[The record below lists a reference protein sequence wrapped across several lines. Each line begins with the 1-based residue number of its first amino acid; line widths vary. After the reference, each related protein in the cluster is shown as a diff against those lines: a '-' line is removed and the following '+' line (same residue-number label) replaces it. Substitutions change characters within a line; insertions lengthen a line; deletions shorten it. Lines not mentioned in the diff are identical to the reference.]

1 MVSHSIGKREASDK
15 ELVRRA
21 LQGQEQAFDELVARY
36 LPKALAIARRF
47 TNQVEDAQDLV
58 QETFL
63 RVYRALRRYDESYAF
78 STWFYRI
85 LVNLCINFQKRK
97 QRWGWLVPE
106 STDARSELTASS
118 NDVEHNPEAW
128 QDRQEL
134 RAEIEK
140 ALDALSPEQR
150 AVVTMYDLEGFS
162 HREIAEILD
171 CPVGTVMSRLHY
183 GRLKLRKLLG
193 PRLQRHP

>member
-1 MVSHSIGKREASDK
+1 
-15 ELVRRA
+15 
-21 LQGQEQAFDELVARY
+21 LQGQEEAFDELVNRY

-58 QETFL
+58 QDTFL
-63 RVYRALRRYDESYAF
+63 RAHQALGRYDERYAF

-106 STDARSELTASS
+106 SADAKAELTASS
-118 NDVEHNPEAW
+118 TEVDHNPEAW
-128 QDRQEL
+128 QERQEL
-134 RAEIEK
+134 REEIER
-140 ALDALSPEQR
+140 ALQSLSSEQR
-150 AVVTMYDLEGFS
+150 VVVTMYDLEGFT
-162 HREIAEILD
+162 HREIAEILG

-193 PRLQRHP
+193 PRLQRNP